1 MDIERS
7 YGFIGIE
14 RELSFY
20 NGRAVTDLPLYF
32 YNDDDSGTSFAFTG
46 YQSAYLRVYDSVER
60 TYAIKNLTTQI
71 TRNSNA
77 LVINASVS
85 NMTFEDGQQKYWYEL
100 GFVRSGYET
109 PLIYGD
115 LYVI

>member
-1 MDIERS
+1 MDIERT
-7 YGFIGIE
+7 YGFIAIE

-20 NGRAVTDLPLYF
+20 NGKAVNDLLLDF
-32 YNDDDSGTSFAFTG
+32 YNDDDTSFSFTG
-46 YQSAYLRVYDSVER
+46 FQSAYLRVYDSPER
-60 TYAIKNLTTQI
+60 TYAIKNFTTQL
-71 TRNSNA
+71 TRNSNSI
-77 LVINASVS
+77 VINASVLD
-85 NMTFEDGQQKYWYEL
+85 MTFDDGQQKYWYEL